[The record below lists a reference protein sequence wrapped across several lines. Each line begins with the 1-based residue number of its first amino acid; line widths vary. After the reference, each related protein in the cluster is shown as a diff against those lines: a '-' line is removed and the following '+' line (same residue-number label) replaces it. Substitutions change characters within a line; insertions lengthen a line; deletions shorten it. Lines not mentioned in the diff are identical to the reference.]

1 MQTFLSLV
9 VISLYFL
16 WFRLYGKAMIAA
28 QEWPDLAVSLG
39 LAGLSLYYAW
49 AVIWDVAIQF
59 PTHYLTQLLMPL
71 IRLVYGNWL

>member
-39 LAGLSLYYAW
+39 LAGLS
-49 AVIWDVAIQF
+49 F
-59 PTHYLTQLLMPL
+59 TMPG
-71 IRLVYGNWL
+71 R